1 MQVSTA
7 NLSNYIL
14 EELSNGKNKAEVAA
28 ELASRGHDEQLIE
41 SMIKDSMQQ
50 LAIRRRTKGMAL
62 VMVGA
67 FICLLSCVTTIL
79 SGSADHS
86 SFTLIGLTSLGIMVV
101 FAGLMMI
108 F

>member
-14 EELSNGKNKAEVAA
+14 EELSKGKTKADVAA
-28 ELASRGHDEQLIE
+28 ELAGKGHEEQLI
-41 SMIKDSMQQ
+41 DSMVQECVRQ
-50 LAIRRRTKGMAL
+50 LAVRKRTKGMAL

-86 SFTLIGLTSLGIMVV
+86 SFTLIGLTSVGIMVV